1 MYKDITEIPISMW
14 PEFIRQSSKI
24 LQTWAREHG
33 WADYIYAPYQPLVMT
48 DITAKSL
55 QLNGT
60 ERFSP
65 KEEAGGS
72 SPPRDIT

>member
-1 MYKDITEIPISMW
+1 MSAGSIPVGGIMYKDITEIPISMW

-55 QLNGT
+55 
-60 ERFSP
+60 
-65 KEEAGGS
+65 
-72 SPPRDIT
+72 

>member
-48 DITAKSL
+48 DITAKPL
-55 QLNGT
+55 
-60 ERFSP
+60 
-65 KEEAGGS
+65 
-72 SPPRDIT
+72 